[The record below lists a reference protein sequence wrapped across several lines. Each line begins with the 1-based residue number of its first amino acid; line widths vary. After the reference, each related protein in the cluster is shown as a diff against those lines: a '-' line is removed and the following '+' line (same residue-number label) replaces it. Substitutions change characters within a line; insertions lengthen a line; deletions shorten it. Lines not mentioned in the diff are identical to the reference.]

1 MRGLGRSGARARPG
15 VWRRGSRGGASQ
27 VIEAGTGVGLAWRA
41 RCRGVAGPA
50 GGKTARHAAR
60 GPRFRDRGGLPV
72 TMTGRIQP
80 VVATVLLIVE
90 VVVLVRRGRL
100 PLPRSVR
107 VAFWVGVRSGVP
119 W

>member
-1 MRGLGRSGARARPG
+1 MRRLGRSGDRARLG

-60 GPRFRDRGGLPV
+60 GPRFRDRGGLSVPRWKV
-72 TMTGRIQP
+72 TAIMKGGWA
-80 VVATVLLIVE
+80 ATPAERLRGTPQW
-90 VVVLVRRGRL
+90 RRART
-100 PLPRSVR
+100 V
-107 VAFWVGVRSGVP
+107 
-119 W
+119 